1 VPRPAASNNIA
12 TFTRADLTLAPV
24 AVVRIL
30 GIDPGTRVV
39 GFGCLE
45 VVVDGPVRPDVAVPM
60 ALRGSNVVR
69 ATAGNA
75 GGARLVDA
83 GVLRLGDR
91 NVALADRLHALA
103 EQFRALLVRLEPAEL
118 ALEEAFYGKSV
129 QAALR
134 IGEARGVVLAEA
146 ARGRVDVHQFAP
158 ARVKRCVTGN
168 GAAGKESVAAMVR
181 QFLPPVGALTA
192 ALPLDATDAVAVAW
206 TRLEQRRSPLLQQS
220 LPQ

>member
-1 VPRPAASNNIA
+1 MA
-12 TFTRADLTLAPV
+12 TFTRRDLTLGAV

-30 GIDPGTRVV
+30 GIDPGTQVV

-45 VVVDGPVRPDVAVPM
+45 VRLDGPVRSETAVPM

-69 ATAGNA
+69 AQVGP
-75 GGARLVDA
+75 GGAVQLVAA

-91 NVALADRLHALA
+91 RVALPERLRQLA
-103 EQFRALLVRLEPAEL
+103 SQFAALLTDLAPAEL

-134 IGEARGVVLAEA
+134 IGEARGVVLAA
-146 ARGRVDVHQFAP
+146 AAAAGLAVHQFAP
-158 ARVKRCVTGN
+158 ARVKRCVNGN

-181 QFLPPVGALTA
+181 QFVPAVAAGAP
-192 ALPLDATDAVAVAW
+192 LPLDATDAVAVAW
-206 TRLEQRRSPLLQQS
+206 TRLEQRRSPLLA
-220 LPQ
+220 LEEHLE